1 MTDAPTTTVLTV
13 TPAPDWT
20 SHLNLASPAW
30 WTWAA
35 SAALLL
41 AGAAGSDVS
50 RLATMPIAAGQ
61 AALYLVRH
69 RSLAHF
75 ATQVRVAYAIWMAA
89 SFAPFLLPLFW
100 IQTAG
105 TTALVLFGYCPLARM
120 LLLLPSNRSVPL
132 TPRRVARI
140 FLHPTTAGSVRRDLS
155 L

>member
-1 MTDAPTTTVLTV
+1 MTNAPTTN
-13 TPAPDWT
+13 PAIAIRVPAWT
-20 SHLNLASPAW
+20 SHLKLASPAW
-30 WTWAA
+30 WAWAA
-35 SAALLL
+35 LAALLL
-41 AGAAGSDVS
+41 AGTTGCEAS
-50 RLATMPIAAGQ
+50 RLAAMPIAAGQ

-69 RSLAHF
+69 RSLTHF
-75 ATQVRVAYAIWMAA
+75 ATQVRVAYAVWMLA

-100 IQTAG
+100 IQTAC

-140 FLHPTTAGSVRRDLS
+140 FLHPPTAGSVRRELA